1 MRNLVASVVVVAA
14 VADACALS
22 SRASPP
28 QLDHRLAPL
37 HASLRLAAHRCAAA
51 EPTARESAKSA
62 ELWLAVATE
71 LRVATCA
78 LAEGSARCD
87 DGDTIT
93 TLSSSI
99 PAVSLDAPHR
109 DPLLSQ
115 VCWLC
120 TDVTGALHEAPALRA
135 VARFSLK
142 RNGDLL
148 ARRDACERTLV
159 ELSLLIGTYAVLTAR
174 ERDSLLASVRPLV
187 RKLPTRQA
195 GVSQTCVFCPL
206 VTHTHFPT
214 SLITRHPSLHLFPM
228 SSVCRRFWFSVVAS
242 SLPGLAA
249 WAGGGLPTQQSSR
262 GSGGLRKRWPNS
274 RRLESQ
280 ASRQRRHAILITPK
294 TTLEHPITP
303 PTTPHSTP
311 PQKFSW
317 QDVLERHTDSFADR
331 GHCKKAGP
339 AAPAAG
345 ISTSGG

>member
-87 DGDTIT
+87 DGDTLT

-195 GVSQTCVFCPL
+195 GVSHTCVFRPL

-214 SLITRHPSLHLFPM
+214 SLITRHPSLHLFPNEQR
-228 SSVCRRFWFSVVAS
+228 VPALLVLCRGFFS
-242 SLPGLAA
+242 PGFGGVGGWRAA
-249 WAGGGLPTQQSSR
+249 DATVLQ
-262 GSGGLRKRWPNS
+262 
-274 RRLESQ
+274 
-280 ASRQRRHAILITPK
+280 RQRRAAEEVAEQQTAGVAGKQTK
-294 TTLEHPITP
+294 TTRN
-303 PTTPHSTP
+303 PH
-311 PQKFSW
+311 
-317 QDVLERHTDSFADR
+317 HT
-331 GHCKKAGP
+331 
-339 AAPAAG
+339 
-345 ISTSGG
+345 

>member
-51 EPTARESAKSA
+51 EPTARESTKSA

-87 DGDTIT
+87 DGDTLT

-99 PAVSLDAPHR
+99 PAVSLDAPHC

-159 ELSLLIGTYAVLTAR
+159 ELSLLIGTYAVLTTR

-195 GVSQTCVFCPL
+195 GVSHTCVFRPL
-206 VTHTHFPT
+206 VTHTLPN
-214 SLITRHPSLHLFPM
+214 LIDHTPSISPSLPNEQRVPALL
-228 SSVCRRFWFSVVAS
+228 VLCRGFFS
-242 SLPGLAA
+242 PGFGGVGGWRAA
-249 WAGGGLPTQQSSR
+249 DATVLQ
-262 GSGGLRKRWPNS
+262 
-274 RRLESQ
+274 
-280 ASRQRRHAILITPK
+280 RQRRAAEEVAEQQTAGVAGKQTK
-294 TTLEHPITP
+294 TTRN
-303 PTTPHSTP
+303 PH
-311 PQKFSW
+311 
-317 QDVLERHTDSFADR
+317 HT
-331 GHCKKAGP
+331 
-339 AAPAAG
+339 
-345 ISTSGG
+345 